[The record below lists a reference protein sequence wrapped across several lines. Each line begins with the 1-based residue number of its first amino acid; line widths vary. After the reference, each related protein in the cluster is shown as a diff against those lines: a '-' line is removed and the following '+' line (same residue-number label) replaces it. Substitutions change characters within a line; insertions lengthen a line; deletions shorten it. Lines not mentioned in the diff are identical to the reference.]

1 MINKETLKKKI
12 IYRSKH
18 RGTKEMDMLLGKF
31 VKKHINILK
40 ISDLIDLDSIL
51 IIEDEILYNWYFYKT
66 NNNIADINIIN
77 SLFIYIFQN
86 EFNRTKNKRFS
97 KETYEKIY

>member
-51 IIEDEILYNWYFYKT
+51 TIEDEILYNWYFYKT
-66 NNNIADINIIN
+66 NNN
-77 SLFIYIFQN
+77 LVP
-86 EFNRTKNKRFS
+86 KNKVS
-97 KETYEKIY
+97 ELLKIFKL